1 MNVSSEKQD
10 NVTIAKASGRLD
22 FGSAS
27 AFQTAMESTFATEN
41 APGEGVVVDCAE
53 LEYVSSAGLRVFL
66 ICARLA
72 KQQNMGF
79 AVCNLSPLVMEV
91 FEISGFGNVLTI
103 CEDVPTAI
111 AAVKGN

>member
-1 MNVSSEKQD
+1 MNVVTEKQD
-10 NVTIAKASGRLD
+10 SVTVAKAAGRLD

-27 AFQTAMESTFATEN
+27 EFQTAMEALFAAGN
-41 APGEGVVVDCAE
+41 DSGDGVVVDCEA

-72 KQQNMGF
+72 KQENMGF
-79 AVCNLSPLVMEV
+79 AVCNLSPLVLEV

-103 CEDVPTAI
+103 CEDLDAGI
-111 AAVKGN
+111 AAAKTA